1 MSTANSLTDWFA
13 SPQGQYLLAREQ
25 AFFDHTV
32 ADIFGFNAVQLGLTE
47 YEFLRASRMPLRT
60 VAGNRAGLQACKSA
74 DGDKSA
80 QYEKVRLIMDEL
92 PFDSGSLDMVV
103 MPHVLEFNDNPHQIL
118 REVERVLMPEG
129 HVIIAGFNPRSLWGL
144 RRALGSQM
152 GYPWRGNFISLPRMK
167 DWLALL
173 GFEVVAGSFACY
185 APPLLNSKL
194 IKRLHF
200 MEPAGDRWW
209 AVCGGVY
216 FLQAIKRVSGM
227 RPIKPS
233 WNEALVGKLLPAAP
247 KLNREVSQK
256 TNAHNARFPLS
267 SSPPEGERGKV

>member
-1 MSTANSLTDWFA
+1 MSTANTLNEWFA

-25 AFFDHTV
+25 EFFDHTV
-32 ADIFGFNAVQLGLTE
+32 ADIFGFNAVQLGLSE

-60 VAGNRAGLQACKSA
+60 VAGNKAGLKACKSA
-74 DGDKSA
+74 EGDKSA
-80 QYEKVRLIMDEL
+80 QYGKVRLIMDEL
-92 PFDSGSLDMVV
+92 PFDSSSLDMVV

-129 HVIIAGFNPRSLWGL
+129 HVIIAGFNPRSLWGV
-144 RRALGSQM
+144 RRALGSKA

-173 GFEVVAGSFACY
+173 GFEVVAGRFACY
-185 APPLLNSKL
+185 APPLLNPKL
-194 IKRLHF
+194 IQRLHF

-216 FLQAIKRVSGM
+216 FLQAIKRVPGM
-227 RPIKPS
+227 RPIKPR
-233 WNEALVGKLLPAAP
+233 WNEGLVGKLLPATP

-256 TNAHNARFPLS
+256 SKT
-267 SSPPEGERGKV
+267 KTQ

>member
-1 MSTANSLTDWFA
+1 MPSANTLTEWFA
-13 SPQGQYLLAREQ
+13 TPQGQYLLAREQ
-25 AFFDHTV
+25 AFFDKAV

-60 VAGNRAGLQACKSA
+60 VAGNRAGLKACKSP
-74 DGDKSA
+74 DGEKSA

-103 MPHVLEFNDNPHQIL
+103 MPHVLEFNEHPHQIL

-129 HVIIAGFNPRSLWGL
+129 QIIIAGFNPRSLWGV

-152 GYPWRGNFISLPRMK
+152 GYPWRGNFITLPRLK

-185 APPLLNSKL
+185 APPLTNPGWVN
-194 IKRLHF
+194 RFRF

-216 FLQAIKRVSGM
+216 FLQAIKRVPGM
-227 RPIKPS
+227 RLIKPR
-233 WNEALVGKLLPAAP
+233 WNEGLVGKLLPAAP
-247 KLNREVSQK
+247 KLNRDVTQK
-256 TNAHNARFPLS
+256 SEMESNGNQTRNN
-267 SSPPEGERGKV
+267 E